1 LNNVTGT
8 LTAPRKIEA
17 LMEIHCQKED
27 LLKGVQL
34 VQNAISPS
42 KHASG
47 PRQHFI

>member
-8 LTAPRKIEA
+8 LSAPRKIES

-34 VQNAISPS
+34 VQNAISPEARFLS
-42 KHASG
+42 
-47 PRQHFI
+47 RQHFI